1 MQQTVWR
8 RQFASVIALQLREG
22 FGWNVEVASAGMS
35 LDVPLGH
42 QDDPYS
48 SRTSIRSRY
57 RSPARRGTPII
68 VGVAIADGR
77 RPRNHWER
85 SRSGRAASEDSQ
97 LGRLRS

>member
-1 MQQTVWR
+1 
-8 RQFASVIALQLREG
+8 VIALQLREG

-48 SRTSIRSRY
+48 LPYFDTVTVSI
-57 RSPARRGTPII
+57 ARAPRHAEII
-68 VGVAIADGR
+68 VVVAIADGR